1 MRIDGA
7 VFDLDGTLT
16 DSMYI
21 WNEAP
26 KALVRRFGG
35 TPSEDL
41 AEQLKEMGRLE
52 ASEYMIK
59 TFHLPCTPRQIMD
72 GVNEL
77 VTGAYREQVPSKPGA
92 AALLDRLK
100 RLGVPCGIATASE
113 AFQARDAMVRLGLW
127 DHFLFAFSAL
137 QYGSKTGPGIYL
149 AAARSLGTA
158 PERTLVFEDALHA
171 ARTAREAGF
180 LVAGVWDPSAEK
192 DRDELRQCCHWYLPR
207 LDVPEFLAELGQL
220 CAGEKKVEEIKNNG

>member
-1 MRIDGA
+1 MRIEGA

-21 WNEAP
+21 WDEAP

-35 TPSEDL
+35 TPPEDL

-59 TFHLPCTPRQIMD
+59 TFRLSCTPKQLMD

-77 VTGAYREQVPSKPGA
+77 VTRAYREQVPAKPGA
-92 AALLDRLK
+92 AALLDHLGQ
-100 RLGVPCGIATASE
+100 LGVPCGIATASE

-137 QYGSKTGPGIYL
+137 QYESKTKPGLYL
-149 AAARSLGTA
+149 AAARSLGTE
-158 PERTLVFEDALHA
+158 PEHTLVFEDALHA

-192 DRDELRQCCHWYLPR
+192 DQEGLRQCCHWYLPR
-207 LDVPEFLAELGQL
+207 LDVPEFLAELEQL
-220 CAGEKKVEEIKNNG
+220 CTEEKKVEKISNNC

>member
-1 MRIDGA
+1 MRIDC
-7 VFDLDGTLT
+7 VFFDLDGTLT
-16 DSMYI
+16 DSMHI

-35 TPSEDL
+35 APPEDL

-52 ASEYMIK
+52 ASEYMTK
-59 TFHLPCTPRQIMD
+59 TFRLPCTPQQIMD

-77 VTGAYREQVPSKPGA
+77 VTRAYREQVPAKPGA

-137 QYGSKTGPGIYL
+137 QYGSKTGPELYF

-158 PERTLVFEDALHA
+158 PEHTLVFEDALHA
-171 ARTAREAGF
+171 ARTARESGF
-180 LVAGVWDPSAEK
+180 LVAGVWDPSAEG
-192 DRDELRQCCHWYLPR
+192 DQDGLRQFCHWYLPR
-207 LDVPEFLAELGQL
+207 LDDPGFLAELGQL

>member
-35 TPSEDL
+35 TPPEDL

-59 TFHLPCTPRQIMD
+59 TFRLPCAPQQIMD

-77 VTGAYREQVPSKPGA
+77 VTEAYRERVPAKPGA
-92 AALLDRLK
+92 AALLDRLR

-113 AFQARDAMVRLGLW
+113 AFQARDAMVRLQDRAGA
-127 DHFLFAFSAL
+127 LFGRRPKPGR
-137 QYGSKTGPGIYL
+137 GSG
-149 AAARSLGTA
+149 AHS
-158 PERTLVFEDALHA
+158 
-171 ARTAREAGF
+171 
-180 LVAGVWDPSAEK
+180 GV
-192 DRDELRQCCHWYLPR
+192 
-207 LDVPEFLAELGQL
+207 
-220 CAGEKKVEEIKNNG
+220 

>member
-1 MRIDGA
+1 MRIEGA

-21 WNEAP
+21 WDEAP

-35 TPSEDL
+35 TPPEDL
-41 AEQLKEMGRLE
+41 AEQLKEMGRLD

-59 TFHLPCTPRQIMD
+59 TFRLSCTPKQLMD

-77 VTGAYREQVPSKPGA
+77 VTRAYREQVPAKPGA
-92 AALLDRLK
+92 AVLLDHLGQ
-100 RLGVPCGIATASE
+100 LGVPCGIATASE

-137 QYGSKTGPGIYL
+137 QYESKTKPGLYL
-149 AAARSLGTA
+149 PLREVWERSRNIRWYLKMRSTLPELLGK
-158 PERTLVFEDALHA
+158 LVFWWLECGIPPQR
-171 ARTAREAGF
+171 RTRRGCGS
-180 LVAGVWDPSAEK
+180 VVTGI
-192 DRDELRQCCHWYLPR
+192 C
-207 LDVPEFLAELGQL
+207 LGWMFP
-220 CAGEKKVEEIKNNG
+220 NF

>member
-1 MRIDGA
+1 MRIEGA

-21 WNEAP
+21 WDEAP

-35 TPSEDL
+35 TPPEDL
-41 AEQLKEMGRLE
+41 AEQLKEMGRLD

-59 TFHLPCTPRQIMD
+59 TFRLSCTPKQLMD

-77 VTGAYREQVPSKPGA
+77 VTRAYREQVPAKPGA
-92 AALLDRLK
+92 AALLDHLGQ
-100 RLGVPCGIATASE
+100 LGVPCGIATASE

-137 QYGSKTGPGIYL
+137 QYESKTKPGLYL
-149 AAARSLGTA
+149 AAARSLGTE
-158 PERTLVFEDALHA
+158 PEHTLVFEDALHA

-192 DRDELRQCCHWYLPR
+192 DQEGLRQCCHWYLPR
-207 LDVPEFLAELGQL
+207 LDVPEFLAELEHL
-220 CAGEKKVEEIKNNG
+220 CTEEKKVEKISNNC

>member
-1 MRIDGA
+1 MRIDGV

-16 DSMYI
+16 DSMHI

-35 TPSEDL
+35 APPEDL

-52 ASEYMIK
+52 ASEYMTK
-59 TFHLPCTPRQIMD
+59 TFRLPCTPQEIMD

-77 VTGAYREQVPSKPGA
+77 VTRAYREQVPAKPGA

-137 QYGSKTGPGIYL
+137 QYGSKTGPELYF

-158 PERTLVFEDALHA
+158 PEHTLVFEDALHA
-171 ARTAREAGF
+171 IRTAKAAGF
-180 LVAGVWDPSAEK
+180 RVAAVYDASAE
-192 DRDELRQCCHWYLPR
+192 DDQ
-207 LDVPEFLAELGQL
+207 
-220 CAGEKKVEEIKNNG
+220 EEIRSLADYYIRSFEEMFDTTSLD

>member
-7 VFDLDGTLT
+7 IFDLDGTLT

-26 KALVRRFGG
+26 KAMVRRFGG
-35 TPSEDL
+35 TPPEDL
-41 AEQLKEMGRLE
+41 AERLKEMGRLE

-59 TFHLPCTPRQIMD
+59 TFRLPCAPQQIMD

-77 VTGAYREQVPSKPGA
+77 VTEAYRERVPAKPGA
-92 AALLDRLK
+92 AALLDRLR

-137 QYGSKTGPGIYL
+137 QYGSKTGPGLYL
-149 AAARSLGTA
+149 AAARSLGAA
-158 PERTLVFEDALHA
+158 PEHTLVFEDALHA

-180 LVAGVWDPSAEK
+180 LVAGVWDTSAEK
-192 DRDELRQCCHWYLPR
+192 DQDGLRQCCHWSLPR
-207 LDVPEFLAELGQL
+207 LDDPEFLAELERL
-220 CAGEKKVEEIKNNG
+220 CSGKKKVEEIENNS

>member
-1 MRIDGA
+1 MRIDGV

-16 DSMYI
+16 DSMHI

-35 TPSEDL
+35 APPEDL

-52 ASEYMIK
+52 ASEYMTK
-59 TFHLPCTPRQIMD
+59 TFRLPCTPQEIMD

-77 VTGAYREQVPSKPGA
+77 VTRAYREQVPAKPGA

-137 QYGSKTGPGIYL
+137 QYGSKTGPELYF

-158 PERTLVFEDALHA
+158 PEHTLVFEDALHA
-171 ARTAREAGF
+171 ARTAKEAGF
-180 LVAGVWDPSAEK
+180 LVAGVYDPSAQADQEA
-192 DRDELRQCCHWYLPR
+192 LRAVCDWYLPR
-207 LDVPEFLAELGQL
+207 LDDAAFLAQLG
-220 CAGEKKVEEIKNNG
+220 

>member
-35 TPSEDL
+35 TPPEDL

-59 TFHLPCTPRQIMD
+59 TFRLPCAPQQIMD

-77 VTGAYREQVPSKPGA
+77 VTEAYRERVPAKPGA
-92 AALLDRLK
+92 AALLDRL
-100 RLGVPCGIATASE
+100 RQLGVPCGIATASE

-137 QYGSKTGPGIYL
+137 QYGSKTGPGLYL
-149 AAARSLGTA
+149 A
-158 PERTLVFEDALHA
+158 A

-180 LVAGVWDPSAEK
+180 LVAGVWDTSAEK
-192 DRDELRQCCHWYLPR
+192 DQDGLRQCCHWYLPR
-207 LDVPEFLAELGQL
+207 LDDPEFLAELERL
-220 CAGEKKVEEIKNNG
+220 CSGKKKVEEIENNS

>member
-1 MRIDGA
+1 MRIDGV

-16 DSMYI
+16 DSMHI

-35 TPSEDL
+35 APPEDL

-52 ASEYMIK
+52 ASEYMTK
-59 TFHLPCTPRQIMD
+59 TFRLPCTPQQIMD

-77 VTGAYREQVPSKPGA
+77 VTRAYREQVPAKPGA

-137 QYGSKTGPGIYL
+137 QYGSKTGPELYF

-158 PERTLVFEDALHA
+158 PEHTLVFEDALHA
-171 ARTAREAGF
+171 ARTARESGF
-180 LVAGVWDPSAEK
+180 LVAGVWDPSAEG
-192 DRDELRQCCHWYLPR
+192 DQDGLRQCCHWYLPR
-207 LDVPEFLAELGQL
+207 LDDPGFLAELGQL
-220 CAGEKKVEEIKNNG
+220 CAREKKVEEIKNNG

>member
-1 MRIDGA
+1 MLNNIKA
-7 VFDLDGTLT
+7 VIFDLDGTLT
-16 DSMYI
+16 DSMHI

-35 TPSEDL
+35 APPEDL

-52 ASEYMIK
+52 ASEYMTK
-59 TFHLPCTPRQIMD
+59 TFRLPCTPQEIMD

-77 VTGAYREQVPSKPGA
+77 VTRAYREQVPAKPGA

-137 QYGSKTGPGIYL
+137 QYGSKTGPELYF

-158 PERTLVFEDALHA
+158 PEHTLVFEDALHA
-171 ARTAREAGF
+171 IETAKAAGF
-180 LVAGVWDPSAEK
+180 RVCAVYDSYAEAEQDK
-192 DRDELRQCCHWYLPR
+192 IRALSDYYILSFEDMFTT
-207 LDVPEFLAELGQL
+207 DTLA
-220 CAGEKKVEEIKNNG
+220 